1 MSRPN
6 YNKETYKQDFP
17 DVGTFNWKSVKI
29 KTPGEYG
36 DGGKIIGVVLHDGN
50 FMINGVLYLPH
61 EFEIID
67 EYPFKKKGTINF
79 NYWERGDYVRTPDG
93 VGIVVE
99 NEKEINT
106 ELDLEMSE
114 VLIQHKFGYSNNT
127 SNEPERISRQNLILI
142 TKEEYN
148 EEED

>member
-1 MSRPN
+1 
-6 YNKETYKQDFP
+6 
-17 DVGTFNWKSVKI
+17 
-29 KTPGEYG
+29 
-36 DGGKIIGVVLHDGN
+36 
-50 FMINGVLYLPH
+50 MINGVLYLPH

-114 VLIQHKFGYSNNT
+114 EFNI
-127 SNEPERISRQNLILI
+127 NLV
-142 TKEEYN
+142 TPTTHRMNQREYP
-148 EEED
+148 DKI